1 MEPGDFSFIED
12 ADSRN
17 MLDSMYKAVT
27 VTENW
32 ENLKV
37 DPGEGGFMFSSDPR
51 TSQTVGEITD
61 ADAYKGHSG
70 SSFGWTIRN
79 MQKIAKSGW
88 KAYYANHIK
97 KQLEDEVA
105 KHNALYEEAK
115 TLYNAVNARYLKQ
128 TTPELIEHYRKIE
141 RTEHVVFKMTL
152 DNYCAAIA
160 KLEEWVKTE

>member
-12 ADSRN
+12 AESRN

-51 TSQTVGEITD
+51 TSQTVGEITK

-97 KQLEDEVA
+97 KQLEDEVGQLLRS
-105 KHNALYEEAK
+105 NCE
-115 TLYNAVNARYLKQ
+115 TRGVGQ
-128 TTPELIEHYRKIE
+128 
-141 RTEHVVFKMTL
+141 
-152 DNYCAAIA
+152 D
-160 KLEEWVKTE
+160 